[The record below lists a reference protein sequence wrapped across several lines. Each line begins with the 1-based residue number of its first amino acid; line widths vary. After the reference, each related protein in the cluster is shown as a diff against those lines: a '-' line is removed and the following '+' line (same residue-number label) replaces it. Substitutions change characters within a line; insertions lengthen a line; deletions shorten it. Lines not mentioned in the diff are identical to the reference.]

1 VTLDEETNKVHFRRG
16 IDRYELNYT
25 PISDS
30 PLYPVVI
37 LYYPTDE
44 VDVMPDF

>member
-16 IDRYELNYT
+16 IDRYELKYT
-25 PISDS
+25 PISNS